1 MTPATV
7 YPPALRREIRRA
19 ARLSSVLTVRA
30 INAQVSDWCCGRAD
44 EVRAVVGDATREWSE
59 GRLDE
64 VRAADRIGSYVRGV
78 EEALQAWV
86 RSTRGPG
93 SAPLTRPPNDTI
105 ADG

>member
-64 VRAADRIGSYVRGV
+64 ARAADRIGSYVRGV

-86 RSTRGPG
+86 RAARGG
-93 SAPLTRPPNDTI
+93 SASRTRPPNDTI
-105 ADG
+105 VDG